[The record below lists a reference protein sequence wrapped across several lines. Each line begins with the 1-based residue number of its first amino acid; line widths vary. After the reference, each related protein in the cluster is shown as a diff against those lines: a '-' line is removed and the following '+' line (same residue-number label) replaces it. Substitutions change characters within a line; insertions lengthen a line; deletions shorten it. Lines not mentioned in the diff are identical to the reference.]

1 MSREG
6 YSVLRA
12 SRAGPCGR
20 NEPAPKAATSVR
32 AGGYTDTGRKLEN
45 QDTFK
50 IQQMKSTGD
59 LYVSVLDGHGANG
72 KAVAHQA
79 RDLLY
84 EKIERAKDFASDRK
98 TSMKQACTR
107 THAAIVNG
115 SIDASLSGTTATYAV
130 INRAVGELVI
140 GCVGD
145 TRAIIGRKDA
155 SGKMG
160 VAALT
165 RDHNCDDPRE
175 AQRVRRA
182 GGKVEPY
189 RSGEQLIGPNR
200 IWNPGPVQ
208 RLPGL
213 CVSRSIGDTFAH
225 SLGCSAEPE
234 IQDIV
239 LTSRDKFLILAS
251 DGVWDGITNREAV
264 DIVEQQRDPTRAAK
278 ALVKAGLAGMDRN
291 HLEDNATAV
300 VVYFN

>member
-98 TSMKQACTR
+98 TSMKQACIR

-189 RSGEQLIGPNR
+189 RSGYVHLSSSLPVGGAAPTGRRLSPVSIDRRPRIG
-200 IWNPGPVQ
+200 GP
-208 RLPGL
+208 R
-213 CVSRSIGDTFAH
+213 VSSGHRGKKVSV
-225 SLGCSAEPE
+225 S
-234 IQDIV
+234 
-239 LTSRDKFLILAS
+239 
-251 DGVWDGITNREAV
+251 
-264 DIVEQQRDPTRAAK
+264 
-278 ALVKAGLAGMDRN
+278 
-291 HLEDNATAV
+291 
-300 VVYFN
+300 